1 MVDNPPSVLQEIIM
15 EYGGPRKISPF
26 SVYAILC
33 NYGKHLAE
41 DEKKDLLRL
50 LDCDGISSTKEMLE
64 LDIYR
69 WPYAP
74 LEPQPPKICKFNK

>member
-33 NYGKHLAE
+33 N
-41 DEKKDLLRL
+41 
-50 LDCDGISSTKEMLE
+50 
-64 LDIYR
+64 
-69 WPYAP
+69 
-74 LEPQPPKICKFNK
+74 